1 MYHIIRYMYFICLF
15 KLDNLFCS
23 RCL

>member
-1 MYHIIRYMYFICLF
+1 MYYNIRYMYFICLF
-15 KLDNLFCS
+15 KLDNFLCS